1 MEKELA
7 AEKEV
12 KEIEKL
18 GWLDNALSKAIS
30 RKLLVFS
37 ITTGLL
43 CAGKIGPDEYI
54 FVACIYIGVQGAID
68 FFKLRK

>member
-1 MEKELA
+1 MEKELT
-7 AEKEV
+7 AEKEI

-18 GWLDNALSKAIS
+18 GWLDNLLSKAIS

-43 CAGKIGPDEYI
+43 CYS
-54 FVACIYIGVQGAID
+54 YQ
-68 FFKLRK
+68 